1 MAETV
6 AERIA
11 RVVGERI
18 VSGELAAGAL
28 LRQDH
33 IANEFDASHVP
44 AREALQLL
52 RAQGLAIS
60 LPRRGMRVAPIDP
73 ASIQETVE
81 IRAALETL
89 ALRLAA
95 PRMNA
100 AAFERIELA
109 LAACDKAESI
119 VDWENANRA
128 FHRELVSACR
138 MPRLLTMLDDLQLAI
153 SRIIFAAS
161 RTSGWR
167 PGSSIGH
174 RQIVD
179 ALKRRDNHTAVT
191 LLDAHIRGL
200 ERATA
205 ESKLALNPR
214 LLGHS
219 LGDKNAKVKS
229 T

>member
-11 RVVGERI
+11 RVLGERI
-18 VSGELAAGAL
+18 VSGELAPGIP
-28 LRQDH
+28 LRQDS
-33 IANEFDASHVP
+33 IAEEFDASHVP

-52 RAQGLAIS
+52 RTQGLAVS
-60 LPRRGMRVAPIDP
+60 LPRRGMRVAPLEQ
-73 ASIQETVE
+73 ASIQETIE

-95 PRMNA
+95 PRINA

-109 LAACDKAESI
+109 LAAGDKAETI
-119 VDWENANRA
+119 VEWENANRV

-138 MPRLLTMLDDLQLAI
+138 MPRLLAMLDDLQLAN
-153 SRIIFAAS
+153 SRIIFSVTRSA
-161 RTSGWR
+161 GWR
-167 PGSSIGH
+167 PGSSIAH

-179 ALKRRDNHTAVT
+179 ALKKRDYHTAAS

-200 ERATA
+200 ERVT
-205 ESKLALNPR
+205 
-214 LLGHS
+214 
-219 LGDKNAKVKS
+219 GDGKS
-229 T
+229 RRAR

>member
-11 RVVGERI
+11 RVIGERI
-18 VSGELAAGAL
+18 VAGELTAGTP

-33 IANEFDASHVP
+33 IAAEFDASHVP
-44 AREALQLL
+44 AREAFQLL
-52 RAQGLAIS
+52 RAQGLAVS
-60 LPRRGMRVAPIDP
+60 EPRRGMRVAPLDQ

-95 PRMNA
+95 PRINA

-109 LAACDKAESI
+109 LAAGDQAKTIEE
-119 VDWENANRA
+119 WEQANRN
-128 FHRELVSACR
+128 FHRELLIPCR
-138 MPRLLTMLDDLQLAI
+138 MPRLLSMLDDLQLAN
-153 SRIIFAAS
+153 SRIIFSATRSA
-161 RTSGWR
+161 GWR
-167 PGSSIGH
+167 PGSSHAH

-179 ALKRRDNHTAVT
+179 TLKKRDFHSAVS

-200 ERATA
+200 ERATNDGRSA
-205 ESKLALNPR
+205 AAQTKPLPR
-214 LLGHS
+214 
-219 LGDKNAKVKS
+219 
-229 T
+229 